1 MSWRVTY
8 WKNSTTIGV
17 MCVNPG
23 VDEIP
28 TLYNSITSTMIMSPI
43 SQLLIIFFG
52 LIETYI
58 KYDNLC
64 DIKNKYTMYQVQD

>member
-1 MSWRVTY
+1 MLCVSNGTNCILSVV
-8 WKNSTTIGV
+8 NPG
-17 MCVNPG
+17 VNPG

-58 KYDNLC
+58 KYDNFC
-64 DIKNKYTMYQVQD
+64 VIKNKYTMYQVQD